1 MNFDGESI
9 LFDNEGA
16 ATTPSLPICER
27 AVDLA
32 QITSIM
38 GDISLG
44 SIARTVKDVLDAD
57 ARIVTP
63 TDLEEVSIVIDIIWP
78 LTILSLR
85 RNHTKSKEGV
95 GWLPTRIRMP
105 SCHSSL
111 LYILFL
117 FQEAVAP
124 YSIFTSRRKQSY

>member
-9 LFDNEGA
+9 LFDSEGVA
-16 ATTPSLPICER
+16 TPSLPMCDR

-32 QITSIM
+32 QKTSIM

-63 TDLEEVSIVIDIIWP
+63 TIYLEEVSTVIDIICFC
-78 LTILSLR
+78 LTSFASNHSLSL
-85 RNHTKSKEGV
+85 
-95 GWLPTRIRMP
+95 
-105 SCHSSL
+105 
-111 LYILFL
+111 
-117 FQEAVAP
+117 
-124 YSIFTSRRKQSY
+124 

>member
-9 LFDNEGA
+9 LFDSEGE
-16 ATTPSLPICER
+16 ATPLLPICER

-32 QITSIM
+32 QNTSIM

-63 TDLEEVSIVIDIIWP
+63 TDLEEVSTVIDIICFC
-78 LTILSLR
+78 LTLFASNHSLS
-85 RNHTKSKEGV
+85 S
-95 GWLPTRIRMP
+95 
-105 SCHSSL
+105 
-111 LYILFL
+111 
-117 FQEAVAP
+117 
-124 YSIFTSRRKQSY
+124 

>member
-9 LFDNEGA
+9 LFDSEGVA
-16 ATTPSLPICER
+16 TPSLPMCDR

-32 QITSIM
+32 QKTSIM

-63 TDLEEVSIVIDIIWP
+63 TDLEEVSTVIDIICFC
-78 LTILSLR
+78 LTSFASNHSLS
-85 RNHTKSKEGV
+85 S
-95 GWLPTRIRMP
+95 
-105 SCHSSL
+105 
-111 LYILFL
+111 
-117 FQEAVAP
+117 
-124 YSIFTSRRKQSY
+124 